1 MMKKALPY
9 TMGKAVCLWSGTAF
23 YAVSI
28 PTLHT
33 RLKWVLTRD
42 SEDEVSRKSISW
54 EIRPM
59 GLPCNLSSPGG
70 MHQCDP
76 VDGLL
81 VCLRLCSRTHHLLV
95 SLHYVCT
102 LCMQFSATETSFQ
115 TPPARQ
121 RGEACDLVSARHRR
135 HSLKVIV
142 SCHPRYPQGLLEICI
157 AVAGLFD
164 YFGPS
169 FDEQTCFSD
178 DAILLSRVQRR
189 LEGAKHALLLR
200 GNLLGTVH
208 ALS

>member
-1 MMKKALPY
+1 M
-9 TMGKAVCLWSGTAF
+9 
-23 YAVSI
+23 
-28 PTLHT
+28 
-33 RLKWVLTRD
+33 R
-42 SEDEVSRKSISW
+42 
-54 EIRPM
+54 
-59 GLPCNLSSPGG
+59 LPCNLSSPGG
-70 MHQCDP
+70 MHQCDS

-81 VCLRLCSRTHHLLV
+81 ICLRLCSRTHHLLV

-135 HSLKVIV
+135 HSLKVIA

-169 FDEQTCFSD
+169 LMNKPVSRMMPSCFPEYNAGSKVQSIS
-178 DAILLSRVQRR
+178 ASSWQSSRKGPCAFLRPGISSAASCRMKTQRSAVTPACDGQSR
-189 LEGAKHALLLR
+189 TPPHLPD
-200 GNLLGTVH
+200 
-208 ALS
+208 